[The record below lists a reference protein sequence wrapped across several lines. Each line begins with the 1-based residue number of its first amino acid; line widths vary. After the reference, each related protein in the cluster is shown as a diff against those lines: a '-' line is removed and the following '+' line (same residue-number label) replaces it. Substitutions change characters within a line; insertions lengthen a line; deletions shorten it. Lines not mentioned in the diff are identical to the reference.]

1 MVLTAI
7 GMVGLM
13 FLDAPDQDWSKRFC
27 PFITVKAMYWFIG
40 FILEKQ
46 LTSYFPLYVGKWE
59 RCIGYSDSYW
69 KNNSQVTSRCMKV
82 SKSDVLIHQIHT
94 GKTTNKLLP
103 VVCKWKTDSYWKNNS
118 QVTYHCM
125 WVRESDVLVH
135 LLVHRIHIGKT
146 THMLLPVECG

>member
-46 LTSYFPLYVGKWE
+46 LTSYFPLYVGKGK
-59 RCIGYSDSYW
+59 RCIGSLDSYW
-69 KNNSQVTSRCMKV
+69 NKVIGPKSRASALSKKV
-82 SKSDVLIHQIHT
+82 RQ
-94 GKTTNKLLP
+94 
-103 VVCKWKTDSYWKNNS
+103 TD
-118 QVTYHCM
+118 
-125 WVRESDVLVH
+125 
-135 LLVHRIHIGKT
+135 
-146 THMLLPVECG
+146 